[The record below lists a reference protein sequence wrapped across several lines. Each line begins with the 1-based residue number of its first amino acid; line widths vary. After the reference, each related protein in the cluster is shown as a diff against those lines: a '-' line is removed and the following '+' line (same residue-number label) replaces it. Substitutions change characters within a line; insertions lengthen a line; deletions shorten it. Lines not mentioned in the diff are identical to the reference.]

1 MCSEFRPASPVVILA
16 SLFHKVCKKTR
27 EVEQRQSR
35 VQSML
40 RWVTYDIW
48 EARVSLTIPETLAE
62 NQDEFGKIW
71 KIYGGWA
78 KFSNFQPLE
87 EKVPKRSGTE
97 DKEADSST
105 YKMQV
110 NNEPAKTKTKPKPR
124 SPKET
129 ESVQWA
135 WCRHRCQSQWRWPPK
150 MWHLSHVVILRR
162 LHIKWV
168 SSRTILSPRR
178 PILWARSLSKP
189 YIKRFRKK

>member
-1 MCSEFRPASPVVILA
+1 MG
-16 SLFHKVCKKTR
+16 H
-27 EVEQRQSR
+27 
-35 VQSML
+35 
-40 RWVTYDIW
+40 IW
-48 EARVSLTIPETLAE
+48 YMRGESLTHNPWDTRREPRW
-62 NQDEFGKIW
+62 IW
-71 KIYGGWA
+71 KNMENLWRMGEI
-78 KFSNFQPLE
+78 FQLSAVRGE
-87 EKVPKRSGTE
+87 STRSGTE

-135 WCRHRCQSQWRWPPK
+135 WCRRRCQSQWRWPPK

>member
-16 SLFHKVCKKTR
+16 SLFHKVRKKTR

-62 NQDEFGKIW
+62 NRDEFGKIW

-78 KFSNFQPLE
+78 KFSSFQPLAS
-87 EKVPKRSGTE
+87 VL
-97 DKEADSST
+97 AL
-105 YKMQV
+105 
-110 NNEPAKTKTKPKPR
+110 KTKKP
-124 SPKET
+124 T
-129 ESVQWA
+129 VV
-135 WCRHRCQSQWRWPPK
+135 HIRCKLTMNQQRQRQSQSHGRPKKRKVCNEHDVDTDASLNEDDPPK
-150 MWHLSHVVILRR
+150 KWHLSHVVILRR